1 MRLTNVS
8 LLKSS
13 VFNTTNYFITF
24 ALLLLISLLIIFYPI
39 PSVLIMYFI
48 MVYALVYDYVSTHEK
63 LNNQYQTFKNKW
75 KEDDSN
81 ISKNI

>member
-1 MRLTNVS
+1 MFLYLKVLGITLLIISS
-8 LLKSS
+8 L
-13 VFNTTNYFITF
+13 F

-39 PSVLIMYFI
+39 PSVLIMYFS